1 MLKLKTILN
10 DQTTV
15 IKLNSIFVT
24 ILLISSA
31 FLCGCQT
38 DVAKFYVSVDPNCEI
53 ITTEK
58 VRLIRTT
65 NDPTAMRPIEMQILI
80 DEGYVRIGNCSFVTT
95 TQVTE
100 EMMIKQAEKVGAG
113 AVIYY
118 SFEPVTTTYDTV
130 IPIYNQGQTYNSNY
144 SGIGPAGRYSGTVTT
159 TGPSS
164 VSMMPARIRNT
175 TQEWVMAFMAKKR

>member
-1 MLKLKTILN
+1 MIKLKFNTI
-10 DQTTV
+10 
-15 IKLNSIFVT
+15 S
-24 ILLISSA
+24 LLLFGSML
-31 FLCGCQT
+31 LCGCQNE
-38 DVAKFYVSVDPNCEI
+38 VSKFYEPVDPGFE
-53 ITTEK
+53 ITTSEK

-65 NDPTAMRPIEMQILI
+65 NNPTQVRSIEMQMLI
-80 DEGYVRIGNCSFVTT
+80 DEGYVRIGNCSFITPN
-95 TQVTE
+95 QVTE

-118 SFEPVTTTYDTV
+118 AFEPVTSTYDTV
-130 IPIYNQGQTYNSNY
+130 IPIYNQGETYNSNY
-144 SGIGPAGRYSGTVTT
+144 SGIGPAGRYSGTITT